1 MSAAYFSAHCAIRRE
16 NCYHIPKPSA
26 YYKVVIM
33 VELQALNVSYV
44 VFYYKVVYSY
54 WNNIVL

>member
-54 WNNIVL
+54 